1 VAPNAAAEFSV
12 NAILCDSATT
22 AEGKLYVQGG
32 GWSMLGTTLFPFQQP
47 RISLGIVVAV
57 PYTATN
63 QNHTLRIYLVGEDG
77 QRISFGGAST
87 EQPDG
92 EVPGSI
98 EARFN
103 LGRPPT
109 IQPGDAQT
117 IPMAVNL
124 DQLRFDAPGAYSFVI
139 EIDGTEVERLIFRVT
154 LPVGLA
160 LAAS

>member
-1 VAPNAAAEFSV
+1 
-12 NAILCDSATT
+12 
-22 AEGKLYVQGG
+22 
-32 GWSMLGTTLFPFQQP
+32 MLGTTSFPFQQP

-63 QNHTLRIYLVGEDG
+63 QNHTLRIYLVGETRRPTDPV
-77 QRISFGGAST
+77 RGGANRATRRTSPGLHRGT
-87 EQPDG
+87 VQPRTAAA
-92 EVPGSI
+92 P
-98 EARFN
+98 
-103 LGRPPT
+103 

-124 DQLRFDAPGAYSFVI
+124 DQIRFDVPGAYSFVI
-139 EIDGTEVERLIFRVT
+139 EIDDTEVERLIFRVT

>member
-1 VAPNAAAEFSV
+1 VASHATDFTV
-12 NAILCDSATT
+12 NAILCDSAVT

-32 GWSMLGTTLFPFQQP
+32 GWSVLGTTTFPFHLP

-63 QNHTLRIYLVGEDG
+63 QNHTLRIYLESEDG
-77 QRISFGGAST
+77 QRISFGALA
-87 EQPDG
+87 EQGGGQAPTC
-92 EVPGSI
+92 I

-124 DQLRFDAPGAYSFVI
+124 DQLRFDDPGAYSFVI
-139 EIDGTEVERLIFRVT
+139 EIDSTEVERLIFRVA
-154 LPVGLA
+154 LPVGLV
-160 LAAS
+160 LTTS

>member
-1 VAPNAAAEFSV
+1 MAPHAAEFTV
-12 NAILCDSATT
+12 NAILCDSAAT
-22 AEGKLYVQGG
+22 AEGKLYIQGG
-32 GWSMLGTTLFPFQQP
+32 GWSMLGTTSFPFQQS
-47 RISLGIVVAV
+47 RISLGIVVSV
-57 PYTATN
+57 PYNATN
-63 QNHTLRIYLVGEDG
+63 HNHTLQIYLESEDG
-77 QRISFGGAST
+77 QRISFGAPT
-87 EQPDG
+87 KQLDG
-92 EVPGSI
+92 QVPGCI

-124 DQLRFDAPGAYSFVI
+124 DQLRFEAPGAYSFVI
-139 EIDGTEVERLIFRVT
+139 KIDGTEVQRLMFRVT

>member
-1 VAPNAAAEFSV
+1 VAPHAADFSV
-12 NAILCDSATT
+12 NAILCDSAVT

-32 GWSMLGTTLFPFQQP
+32 GWSVLGTTTFPFHQP
-47 RISLGIVVAV
+47 RISLGVVVAV

-63 QNHTLRIYLVGEDG
+63 QNHTLKIYLEGEDG
-77 QRISFGGAST
+77 QRISVGAAT
-87 EQPDG
+87 EQLDG
-92 EVPGSI
+92 QAPACV

-117 IPMAVNL
+117 IPMAINL